1 MAYIGVK
8 PTIGNFQICD
18 AISVVNGQAAYT
30 MQVGS
35 VNVSPQSANHMIV
48 SLNGVIQKPG
58 SSYTVSG
65 NTITFASNLA
75 TGDVID
81 FIQIL
86 GDVLDLGVPSD
97 ATVTAAKLTANSI
110 TGQTAETSIATD
122 DTVLIHDTSAGA
134 LRKMT
139 RANFVSGIGGTNTP
153 NFYAY
158 RSGNQSLSDAT
169 TTKIQF
175 NAETYDTA
183 NAFDSST
190 NYRFTP
196 GVAGKFMFYGMVN
209 FDSSSTDDLL
219 EFAIA
224 LYKNGTRIA
233 STYMYPAS
241 TKHYIQTSNFTFV
254 DTSDDDD
261 YYECFLYLD
270 ITSNTPQALFESSV
284 GRTYWGAYKIIT

>member
-153 NFYAY
+153 AFLAYPSSAQSIPNNTNTTVVLDSEVYDTDNAFSSNTFTVPSGEGGKYLFYFKVRQNGNTQNRLYAY
-158 RSGNQSLSDAT
+158 LEASISGSTSDFYTTENGGGGAYDSVQAT
-169 TTKIQF
+169 GVI
-175 NAETYDTA
+175 NMSAGDT
-183 NAFDSST
+183 
-190 NYRFTP
+190 
-196 GVAGKFMFYGMVN
+196 VVLKFYQNCG
-209 FDSSSTDDLL
+209 
-219 EFAIA
+219 
-224 LYKNGTRIA
+224 
-233 STYMYPAS
+233 
-241 TKHYIQTSNFTFV
+241 TSNNIFSTLNHVHFGGHKLIGV
-254 DTSDDDD
+254 
-261 YYECFLYLD
+261 
-270 ITSNTPQALFESSV
+270 
-284 GRTYWGAYKIIT
+284 